1 MFGLL
6 RGAVPGLALLAMACT
21 RFAIVGTDIIGPGY
35 AIGGGEW
42 NSGGGITIVVRAFER
57 GGATVVC
64 GAWATDRQSVL
75 SVNQNR
81 DVMEAGSVYIDRT
94 RIVHNLA
101 FMARI
106 PYSDNITGSQAS
118 CVASSVPWRTEFA
131 ETEPRTR
138 IPRMAFGIDGGDEDG
153 GGGGDALRFR
163 ETERPDIIR

>member
-6 RGAVPGLALLAMACT
+6 RVAVPGLALLAVACT
-21 RFAIVGTDIIGPGY
+21 RFATVGTDVIGPGY

-42 NSGGGITIVVRAFER
+42 NSGGGITIAVRAFER

-64 GAWATDRQSVL
+64 GAWTTDRQSVL
-75 SVNQNR
+75 SVSQNR
-81 DVMEAGSVYIDRT
+81 DVMEAGSVYIGRT

-106 PYSDNITGSQAS
+106 PYSDNITGSQAN
-118 CVASSVPWRTEFA
+118 CVASSVPWRAEFA
-131 ETEPRTR
+131 ETGPHTR
-138 IPRMAFGIDGGDEDG
+138 IPRMSFGAEGGDEDS
-153 GGGGDALRFR
+153 GGGGDPLRFR